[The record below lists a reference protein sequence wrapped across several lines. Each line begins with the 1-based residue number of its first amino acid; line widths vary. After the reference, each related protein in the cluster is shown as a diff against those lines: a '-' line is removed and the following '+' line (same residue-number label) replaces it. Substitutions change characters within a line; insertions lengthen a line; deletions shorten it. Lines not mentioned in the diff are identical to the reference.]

1 MNMTHLFTTNASVDA
16 HNNALY
22 TLSKANK
29 AQIKAVD
36 IIVGDISDDLKKQMK
51 NKSQIHDPTK
61 TMGLYLLVSMAIA
74 AKYDLTSKID
84 VTDRTHQWCRVCHRK
99 PRLQS

>member
-1 MNMTHLFTTNASVDA
+1 MNLLRYPSSTFMNMTHLFTTNASVDA

-51 NKSQIHDPTK
+51 NKSQMIQQ
-61 TMGLYLLVSMAIA
+61 
-74 AKYDLTSKID
+74 
-84 VTDRTHQWCRVCHRK
+84 RQWVCIC
-99 PRLQS
+99 

>member
-1 MNMTHLFTTNASVDA
+1 MKIPRSRVNLLQYPSSTFMNMTHLFTTNASVDA

-51 NKSQIHDPTK
+51 NKSQMIQQ
-61 TMGLYLLVSMAIA
+61 
-74 AKYDLTSKID
+74 
-84 VTDRTHQWCRVCHRK
+84 RQWVCIC
-99 PRLQS
+99 

>member
-1 MNMTHLFTTNASVDA
+1 MLNNCETDDDLTNEKSLKHENTKEQSESVTVPEQYIYEHDSTNASVDA

-29 AQIKAVD
+29 AQIKAMD

-51 NKSQIHDPTK
+51 NKSQMIQQ
-61 TMGLYLLVSMAIA
+61 
-74 AKYDLTSKID
+74 
-84 VTDRTHQWCRVCHRK
+84 RQWVCIC
-99 PRLQS
+99 